1 MNTDEFKQRLEEEVE
16 YINELIYKFL
26 PEEKD
31 KYKKISEAVNYSVKA
46 GGKRLRP
53 MLILESYRL
62 CGGDPE
68 EERSRVASFMAAM
81 EFIHTYSLVH
91 DDLPAMDNDLLR
103 RGLPTTHAKFG
114 EDFGIL
120 AGDALLNLAYE
131 VMTDAVVMLKDLSA
145 AKAMKVIAQK
155 AGISGMVGGQCL
167 DVDLTGKEM
176 SADELDFI
184 FKLKT
189 GALIEAS
196 FMAGGILAGA
206 DDEKVNA
213 LGRAGYYT
221 GMAFQIRDD
230 ILDETGNEEEI
241 GKPVHSD
248 EKNNKTTYVSLYGL
262 EKADEDVCSFSAKA
276 ENILKEIGDNTFL
289 IELIRSMVNRKK

>member
-1 MNTDEFKQRLEEEVE
+1 MNADDFKKALNEKTE
-16 YINELIYKFL
+16 YINEIIYDFL

-31 KYKKISEAVNYSVKA
+31 KYKKIAEAVNYSVKA

-62 CGGDPE
+62 CGGDTQE
-68 EERSRVASFMAAM
+68 EKEKLAPFMSAM

-91 DDLPAMDNDLLR
+91 DDLPAMDNDILR
-103 RGLPTTHAKFG
+103 RGLPTTHAKYG

-131 VMTDAVVMLKDLSA
+131 VMSEAIVRSQDIRA
-145 AKAMKVIAQK
+145 AKAMSVIARN
-155 AGISGMVGGQCL
+155 AGIMGMVGGQCL
-167 DVDLTGKEM
+167 DVDLTGSKM

-189 GALIEAS
+189 GALIEGA
-196 FMAGGILAGA
+196 FMAGGLLAGA
-206 DDEKVNA
+206 DEEKVEA
-213 LGRAGYYT
+213 LGKAGHFT

-230 ILDETGNEEEI
+230 ILDETGSEEEI

-248 EKNNKTTYVSLYGL
+248 KDNNKTTYVSLYGL
-262 EKADEDVCSFSAKA
+262 KKAEEDVFELSQKA
-276 ENILKEIGDNTFL
+276 EDIITGIGKNDFL
-289 IELIRSMVNRKK
+289 IELIRSMVKRNK

>member
-16 YINELIYKFL
+16 YINALIYEYL

-31 KYKKISEAVNYSVKA
+31 NFKKISGAVNYSVKA

-62 CGGDPE
+62 CGGSPE
-68 EERSRVASFMAAM
+68 IEKSKVAPFMAGM

-103 RGLPTTHAKFG
+103 RGLPTTHAKYG

-131 VMTDAVVMLKDLSA
+131 VMTEAVVSLQDQSA
-145 AKAMKVIAQK
+145 AKAMKTIAKK
-155 AGISGMVGGQCL
+155 AGILGMVGGQCM

-176 SADELDFI
+176 SAEDLDFI

-196 FMAGGILAGA
+196 FMAGAILAGE
-206 DDEKVNA
+206 DDEKVSA
-213 LGRAGYYT
+213 LGQAGYYT

-230 ILDETGNEEEI
+230 ILDETGKEEEI

-248 EKNNKTTYVSLYGL
+248 KDNNKTTYVSLYGL
-262 EKADEDVCSFSAKA
+262 KKAEADVCDLSGKA
-276 ENILKEIGDNTFL
+276 EDIIRKTGNNIFL
-289 IELIRSMVNRKK
+289 MELIRNMVNRKK